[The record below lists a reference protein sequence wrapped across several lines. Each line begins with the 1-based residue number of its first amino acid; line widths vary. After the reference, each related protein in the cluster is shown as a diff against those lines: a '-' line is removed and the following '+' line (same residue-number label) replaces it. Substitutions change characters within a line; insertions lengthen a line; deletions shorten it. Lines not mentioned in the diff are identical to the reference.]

1 MRKDILQVLGRAR
14 ALVHLLEQL
23 ADDAERLATEARV
36 AGDIN
41 LLPEL
46 AVDPVTFDEVALR
59 A

>member
-23 ADDAERLATEARV
+23 ADDAERLSAEARDV
-36 AGDIN
+36 ADIN
-41 LLPEL
+41 SLPEL
-46 AVDPVTFDEVALR
+46 YVTRGTPIEVALR